1 MNMSHKNISVV
12 LTTYN
17 GSNYIKKQIE
27 SILNQTVFPD
37 EIIIC
42 DDNSNDDTVSQ
53 LNTYTNTN
61 PRIKIFVND
70 KQLGAVENFK
80 QAAKLARHGNWLSFS
95 DQDDIWIPQ
104 KLNKLSDEMQLI
116 DDGITPALVYSDL
129 AVIDKN
135 DNVISTSFWDKQKIR
150 PNKINLAT
158 LLYGNV
164 VTGCTMLINYQMAQE
179 LFCMENNNYLHDEW
193 LSLIAYSFGKVKFLN
208 ERLVLYRQ
216 HENNITFSE
225 DYMVPGFIESIKDDF
240 NYLIG
245 KKKFL
250 PHQFNLAKAFFLQ
263 YRSKLSSK
271 QISIFESFLN
281 MENKN
286 YITQRIRRRI
296 TYL

>member
-1 MNMSHKNISVV
+1 MLRKNISVI

-27 SILNQTVFPD
+27 SILNQTVLPD

-42 DDNSNDDTVSQ
+42 DDNSTDDTVSQ
-53 LNTYTNTN
+53 LNTYTN
-61 PRIKIFVND
+61 PQIKIFVND
-70 KQLGAVENFK
+70 KQLGVVENFK
-80 QAAKLARHGNWLSFS
+80 QAAKLAQHGNWLAFS
-95 DQDDIWIPQ
+95 DQDDIWVPQ
-104 KLNKLSDEMQLI
+104 KLKKSIDEMQLI
-116 DDGITPALVYSDL
+116 DDGITPAMVYSDL

-135 DNVISTSFWDKQKIR
+135 DNIISPSFWDRQKIR
-150 PNKINLAT
+150 PDKINIAT

-164 VTGCTMLINYQMAQE
+164 VTGCTVLINYPMVQE
-179 LFCMENNNYLHDEW
+179 LFCMEKNDYLHDEW

-208 ERLVLYRQ
+208 ETLVLYRQ

-225 DYMVPGFIESIKDDF
+225 DYKIPGFIDSIKDDF
-240 NYLIG
+240 NYFIG

-250 PHQFNLAKAFFLQ
+250 PHQFNLAKAFFLK
-263 YRSKLSSK
+263 YHSKLSSK

-286 YITQRIRRRI
+286 YIAQRIRRRI

>member
-1 MNMSHKNISVV
+1 MSHKNISVI

-17 GSNYIKKQIE
+17 GSNYIKKQVE
-27 SILNQTVFPD
+27 SILKQTVLPD

-53 LNTYTNTN
+53 LNTYIN
-61 PRIKIFVND
+61 PSIKIFVND

-80 QAAKLARHGNWLSFS
+80 QAAKLAQHGNWLAFS
-95 DQDDIWIPQ
+95 DQDDIWVPQ
-104 KLNKLSDEMQLI
+104 KLKKLIDEMQLI
-116 DDGITPALVYSDL
+116 DDGITPAMVYSDL

-135 DNVISTSFWDKQKIR
+135 DNIISPSFWDRQKIR
-150 PNKINLAT
+150 PDKINLAT

-164 VTGCTMLINYQMAQE
+164 VTGCTVLINYPMVQE
-179 LFCMENNNYLHDEW
+179 LFCMENNDYLHDEW

-208 ERLVLYRQ
+208 ETLVLYRQ

-225 DYMVPGFIESIKDDF
+225 DYKIPGFIDSIKEDF

-263 YRSKLSSK
+263 YRNKLGSK
-271 QISIFESFLN
+271 QISIFENFLN

-286 YITQRIRRRI
+286 YIAQRIRRRI